1 MPIPSADRGCERFQP
16 RLTIE
21 SRSGLA
27 GSATTSMPSR
37 RPPLRRSTSQDRMAP
52 SALQDQPQRG
62 LRCPHARVQQWLTA
76 ALPALADLVEFL
88 AQILKTPKASGA
100 SAVLAQLYTQPFTT
114 LKNAMAQ
121 AMVSDQGGQSP
132 YKGHCLIDIRTNRA
146 GIRMID
152 RAHAPMNFDSCRE

>member
-1 MPIPSADRGCERFQP
+1 
-16 RLTIE
+16 
-21 SRSGLA
+21 
-27 GSATTSMPSR
+27 
-37 RPPLRRSTSQDRMAP
+37 MAP
-52 SALQDQPQRG
+52 SALQNQPQRG

-152 RAHAPMNFDSCRE
+152 RAHVPMNFDNCRE